1 MPYALVAFEGGL
13 VAGLADGQ
21 LWGSEDR
28 GESWERYKLEG
39 DPLTESRS
47 SAPPSSVTWRTTF
60 IPSFVWLSTVS
71 VGWPGRRPARSEGLS
86 SAPGRRRSVRNG

>member
-28 GESWERYKLEG
+28 GESWERYELEG
-39 DPLTESRS
+39 DPTT
-47 SAPPSSVTWRTTF
+47 PSSTLVRA
-60 IPSFVWLSTVS
+60 
-71 VGWPGRRPARSEGLS
+71 RPARAPEGLS
-86 SAPGRRRSVRNG
+86 SAP